1 MTDRIRVVLVD
12 DQPLFRAGVA
22 AVVAAHPDC
31 EVVGEASSGR
41 EAVALLDTVEADV
54 VLMDIRMPDLD
65 GAEATRLLMSP
76 ERAARRTVPLRVI
89 VLTTFALDERARA
102 AIDVGATGFLL
113 KDASPELL
121 IAAIRAV
128 YEGGAVA
135 TGGDLAAFA
144 APPVTRPAP
153 PPGLSTL
160 TDRERRVYDL
170 VITGASNAEI
180 AAQLYLSESTVK
192 THVSSVLAKLGAR
205 DRVALVVL
213 AHRASGAT
221 GSAPSAPT
229 HP

>member
-1 MTDRIRVVLVD
+1 MTGRIRVVLVD

-22 AVVAAHPDC
+22 AVIAAHPDC

-41 EAVALLDTVEADV
+41 EAITLIDEVEADV
-54 VLMDIRMPDLD
+54 VLMDIRMPELD

-76 ERAARRTVPLRVI
+76 ERAARRAVPLRVI

-135 TGGDLAAFA
+135 AGGDLGSFG
-144 APPVTRPAP
+144 APPASEPPP
-153 PPGLSTL
+153 PPGFATL
-160 TDRERRVYDL
+160 TDRERRVYEL
-170 VITGASNAEI
+170 VVTGASNAEI
-180 AAQLYLSESTVK
+180 AGQLFLSESTVK

-213 AHRASGAT
+213 AHRA
-221 GSAPSAPT
+221 GSVAESPSSPS
-229 HP
+229 PGP